1 MIRALTD
8 ARFGGR
14 IPAWP
19 SLDHPEVSD
28 STERVGSRSGCSRHL
43 LHGLGDDLIGLAD
56 GWAGALPGCC
66 FLSPHAPE
74 PCDMAPM
81 GRQWFSIR
89 DRSEAALRA
98 GVERAAPAL
107 DAFIDG
113 ALDADGLGDDR
124 LFLVG
129 FSQGTM
135 MALHVAL
142 RRRRAPA
149 GVLGYSGRLI
159 GAARLAEEAVPR
171 PPVMLIHG
179 DADDMVPV
187 AALHEAI
194 AALGAAGVPAQWRVC
209 AGVGHGIAP
218 DGLAVG
224 ARFLRDCLSPP

>member
-1 MIRALTD
+1 MIRLRGPERGPAS
-8 ARFGGR
+8 GGR
-14 IPAWP
+14 ARAA
-19 SLDHPEVSD
+19 V
-28 STERVGSRSGCSRHL
+28 VL
-43 LHGLGDDLIGLAD
+43 LHGLGADGEDLIGLAD
-56 GWAGALPGCC
+56 SWAGALPECR

-74 PCDMAPM
+74 RCDMAPM

-113 ALDADGLGDDR
+113 ALAADRLGDDR
-124 LFLVG
+124 LVLVG

-135 MALHVAL
+135 MALHVVL

-159 GAARLAEEAVPR
+159 GAARLADEAVAR

-179 DADDMVPV
+179 DADDMVPI
-187 AALHEAI
+187 AALHEAV
-194 AALGAAGVPAQWRVC
+194 AALGAAGVSAQWHVSS
-209 AGVGHGIAP
+209 GVGHGIAP
-218 DGLAVG
+218 DGLAIG
-224 ARFLRDCLSPP
+224 ARFLRDCLAPAR

>member
-1 MIRALTD
+1 MIRLRGPERGPAS
-8 ARFGGR
+8 GGR
-14 IPAWP
+14 ARAAI
-19 SLDHPEVSD
+19 V
-28 STERVGSRSGCSRHL
+28 L
-43 LHGLGDDLIGLAD
+43 LHGLGADGEDLIGLAD
-56 GWAGALPGCC
+56 SWAGALPECR

-74 PCDMAPM
+74 RCDMAPM

-113 ALDADGLGDDR
+113 VLDADGLGDDR
-124 LFLVG
+124 LVLVG

-159 GAARLAEEAVPR
+159 GAGRLADEAIAR

-179 DADDMVPV
+179 DADDMVPI
-187 AALHEAI
+187 AALHEAV
-194 AALGAAGVPAQWRVC
+194 AALGAAGVSAQWHVSG
-209 AGVGHGIAP
+209 GVGHGIAP
-218 DGLAVG
+218 DGLAIG
-224 ARFLRDCLSPP
+224 ARFLRDCLAPPR

>member
-1 MIRALTD
+1 MIRLRGPERGPAP
-8 ARFGGR
+8 GGR
-14 IPAWP
+14 ARAAI
-19 SLDHPEVSD
+19 V
-28 STERVGSRSGCSRHL
+28 L
-43 LHGLGDDLIGLAD
+43 LHGLGADGEDLIGLAD
-56 GWAGALPGCC
+56 SWAGALPECR

-74 PCDMAPM
+74 RCDMAPM

-113 ALDADGLGDDR
+113 ALDADRLGDDR
-124 LFLVG
+124 LVLVG

-159 GAARLAEEAVPR
+159 GAGRLADEAIAR

-179 DADDMVPV
+179 DADDMVPI
-187 AALHEAI
+187 AALHEAV
-194 AALGAAGVPAQWRVC
+194 AALGAAGVSAQWHVSG
-209 AGVGHGIAP
+209 GVGHGIAP
-218 DGLAVG
+218 DGLAIG
-224 ARFLRDCLSPP
+224 ARFLRDCLAPPR

>member
-1 MIRALTD
+1 MIRLRGPERGPAS
-8 ARFGGR
+8 GGR
-14 IPAWP
+14 ARAAI
-19 SLDHPEVSD
+19 V
-28 STERVGSRSGCSRHL
+28 L
-43 LHGLGDDLIGLAD
+43 LHGLGADGEDLIGLAD
-56 GWAGALPGCC
+56 SWAGALPECR

-74 PCDMAPM
+74 RCDMAPM

-124 LFLVG
+124 LVLVG

-159 GAARLAEEAVPR
+159 GAGRLADEAVAR

-179 DADDMVPV
+179 DADDMVPI
-187 AALHEAI
+187 AALHEAV
-194 AALGAAGVPAQWRVC
+194 AALGAAGVPAQWHVSG
-209 AGVGHGIAP
+209 GVGHGIAP
-218 DGLAVG
+218 DGLAIG
-224 ARFLRDCLSPP
+224 ARFLRDCLAPPR

>member
-1 MIRALTD
+1 MIRLRGPERGPAS
-8 ARFGGR
+8 GGR
-14 IPAWP
+14 ARAA
-19 SLDHPEVSD
+19 V
-28 STERVGSRSGCSRHL
+28 VL
-43 LHGLGDDLIGLAD
+43 LHGLGADGEDLIGLAD
-56 GWAGALPGCC
+56 SWAGALPECR

-74 PCDMAPM
+74 RCDMAPM

-113 ALDADGLGDDR
+113 ALDADRLGDDR
-124 LFLVG
+124 LVLVG

-135 MALHVAL
+135 MALHIAL

-159 GAARLAEEAVPR
+159 GAARLADEAVAR

-179 DADDMVPV
+179 DADDMVPI
-187 AALHEAI
+187 AALHEAV
-194 AALGAAGVPAQWRVC
+194 AALGAAGVSAQWHVSS
-209 AGVGHGIAP
+209 GVGHGIAP
-218 DGLAVG
+218 DGLAIG
-224 ARFLRDCLSPP
+224 ARFLRDCLAPAR

>member
-1 MIRALTD
+1 MIRLRGPERGPAS
-8 ARFGGR
+8 GGR
-14 IPAWP
+14 ARAAI
-19 SLDHPEVSD
+19 V
-28 STERVGSRSGCSRHL
+28 L
-43 LHGLGDDLIGLAD
+43 LHGLGADGEDLIGLAD
-56 GWAGALPGCC
+56 SWAGALPECR

-74 PCDMAPM
+74 RCDMAPM

-124 LFLVG
+124 LVLVG

-159 GAARLAEEAVPR
+159 GAGRLADEAIAR

-179 DADDMVPV
+179 DADDMVPI
-187 AALHEAI
+187 AALHEAV
-194 AALGAAGVPAQWRVC
+194 AALGAAGVPAQWHVSG
-209 AGVGHGIAP
+209 GVGHGIAP
-218 DGLAVG
+218 DGLAIG
-224 ARFLRDCLSPP
+224 ARFLRDCLALPR

>member
-1 MIRALTD
+1 MIRLRGPERGPAS
-8 ARFGGR
+8 GGR
-14 IPAWP
+14 ARAA
-19 SLDHPEVSD
+19 V
-28 STERVGSRSGCSRHL
+28 VL
-43 LHGLGDDLIGLAD
+43 LHGLGADGEDLIGLAD
-56 GWAGALPGCC
+56 SWAGALPECR

-74 PCDMAPM
+74 RCDMAPM

-113 ALDADGLGDDR
+113 ALAADRLGDDR
-124 LFLVG
+124 LVLVG

-135 MALHVAL
+135 MALHIAL

-159 GAARLAEEAVPR
+159 GAARLADEAVAR

-179 DADDMVPV
+179 DADDMVPI
-187 AALHEAI
+187 AALHEAV
-194 AALGAAGVPAQWRVC
+194 AALGAAGVSAQWHVSS
-209 AGVGHGIAP
+209 GVGHGIAP
-218 DGLAVG
+218 DGLAIG
-224 ARFLRDCLSPP
+224 ARFLRDCLAPAR

>member
-1 MIRALTD
+1 MIRLRGPERGPAS
-8 ARFGGR
+8 GGR
-14 IPAWP
+14 ARAA
-19 SLDHPEVSD
+19 V
-28 STERVGSRSGCSRHL
+28 VL
-43 LHGLGDDLIGLAD
+43 LHGLGADGEDLIGLAD
-56 GWAGALPGCC
+56 SWAGALPECR

-74 PCDMAPM
+74 RCDMAPM
-81 GRQWFSIR
+81 GRQWFSVR

-113 ALDADGLGDDR
+113 ALDADRLGDDR
-124 LFLVG
+124 LVLVG

-159 GAARLAEEAVPR
+159 GAARLADEAVAR

-179 DADDMVPV
+179 DADDMVPI
-187 AALHEAI
+187 AALHEAV
-194 AALGAAGVPAQWRVC
+194 AALGAAGVSAQWHVSS
-209 AGVGHGIAP
+209 GVGHGIAP
-218 DGLAVG
+218 DGLAIG
-224 ARFLRDCLSPP
+224 ARFLRDCLAPAR

>member
-1 MIRALTD
+1 MIRLRGPERGPAS
-8 ARFGGR
+8 GGR
-14 IPAWP
+14 ARAA
-19 SLDHPEVSD
+19 V
-28 STERVGSRSGCSRHL
+28 VL
-43 LHGLGDDLIGLAD
+43 LHGLGADGEDLIGLAD
-56 GWAGALPGCC
+56 SWAGALPECR

-74 PCDMAPM
+74 RCDMAPM

-113 ALDADGLGDDR
+113 ALAADRLGDDR
-124 LFLVG
+124 LVLVG

-159 GAARLAEEAVPR
+159 GAARLADEAVAR
-171 PPVMLIHG
+171 PPAMLIHG
-179 DADDMVPV
+179 DADDMVPI
-187 AALHEAI
+187 AALHEAV
-194 AALGAAGVPAQWRVC
+194 AALGAAGVSAQWHVSS
-209 AGVGHGIAP
+209 GVGHGIAP
-218 DGLAVG
+218 DGLAIG
-224 ARFLRDCLSPP
+224 ARFLRDCLAPAR

>member
-1 MIRALTD
+1 MIRLRGPERGPAS
-8 ARFGGR
+8 GGR
-14 IPAWP
+14 ARAA
-19 SLDHPEVSD
+19 V
-28 STERVGSRSGCSRHL
+28 VL
-43 LHGLGDDLIGLAD
+43 LHGLGADGEDLIGLAD
-56 GWAGALPGCC
+56 SWAGALPECR

-74 PCDMAPM
+74 RCDMAPM

-113 ALDADGLGDDR
+113 ALAADRLGDDR
-124 LFLVG
+124 LVLVG

-135 MALHVAL
+135 IALHVAL

-159 GAARLAEEAVPR
+159 GAARLADEAVAR

-179 DADDMVPV
+179 DADDMVPI
-187 AALHEAI
+187 AALHEAV
-194 AALGAAGVPAQWRVC
+194 AALGAAGVSAQWHVSS
-209 AGVGHGIAP
+209 GVGHGIAP
-218 DGLAVG
+218 DGLAIG
-224 ARFLRDCLSPP
+224 ARFLRDCLAPAR

>member
-1 MIRALTD
+1 MIRL
-8 ARFGGR
+8 RGPERGPVSGGR
-14 IPAWP
+14 ARAA
-19 SLDHPEVSD
+19 V
-28 STERVGSRSGCSRHL
+28 VL
-43 LHGLGDDLIGLAD
+43 LHGLGADGEDLIGLAD
-56 GWAGALPGCC
+56 SWAGALPECR

-74 PCDMAPM
+74 RCDMAPM

-113 ALDADGLGDDR
+113 ALDADRLGDDR
-124 LFLVG
+124 LVLVG

-142 RRRRAPA
+142 RRGRAPA

-159 GAARLAEEAVPR
+159 GAARLADEAVAR

-179 DADDMVPV
+179 DADDMVPI
-187 AALHEAI
+187 AALHEAV
-194 AALGAAGVPAQWRVC
+194 AALGAAGVSAQWHVSS
-209 AGVGHGIAP
+209 GVGHGIAP
-218 DGLAVG
+218 DGLAIG
-224 ARFLRDCLSPP
+224 ARFLRDCLAPAR

>member
-1 MIRALTD
+1 MIRLRGPERGPAS
-8 ARFGGR
+8 GGR
-14 IPAWP
+14 ARAA
-19 SLDHPEVSD
+19 V
-28 STERVGSRSGCSRHL
+28 VL
-43 LHGLGDDLIGLAD
+43 LHGLGADGEDLIGLAD
-56 GWAGALPGCC
+56 SWAGALPECR

-74 PCDMAPM
+74 RCDMAPM

-124 LFLVG
+124 LVLVG

-159 GAARLAEEAVPR
+159 GAGRLADEAIAR

-179 DADDMVPV
+179 DADDMVPI
-187 AALHEAI
+187 AALHEAV
-194 AALGAAGVPAQWRVC
+194 AALGAAGVSAQWHVSG
-209 AGVGHGIAP
+209 GVGHGIAP
-218 DGLAVG
+218 DGLAIG
-224 ARFLRDCLSPP
+224 ARFLRDCLAPPR

>member
-1 MIRALTD
+1 MIRLRGTERGPAS
-8 ARFGGR
+8 GGR
-14 IPAWP
+14 ARAA
-19 SLDHPEVSD
+19 V
-28 STERVGSRSGCSRHL
+28 VL
-43 LHGLGDDLIGLAD
+43 LHGLGADGEDLIGLAD
-56 GWAGALPGCC
+56 SWAGALPECR

-74 PCDMAPM
+74 RCDMAPM

-113 ALDADGLGDDR
+113 VLDADGLGDDR
-124 LFLVG
+124 LVLVG

-159 GAARLAEEAVPR
+159 GAGRLANEAIAR

-179 DADDMVPV
+179 DADDMVPI
-187 AALHEAI
+187 AALHEAV
-194 AALGAAGVPAQWRVC
+194 AALGAAGVSAQWHVSS
-209 AGVGHGIAP
+209 GVGHGIAP
-218 DGLAVG
+218 DGLAIG
-224 ARFLRDCLSPP
+224 ARFLRDCLAPPR

>member
-1 MIRALTD
+1 MIRLRGPERGPAS
-8 ARFGGR
+8 GGR
-14 IPAWP
+14 ARAAI
-19 SLDHPEVSD
+19 V
-28 STERVGSRSGCSRHL
+28 L
-43 LHGLGDDLIGLAD
+43 LHGLGADGEDLIGLAD
-56 GWAGALPGCC
+56 SWAGALPECR

-74 PCDMAPM
+74 RCDMAPM

-113 ALDADGLGDDR
+113 ALDADGLCDGR
-124 LFLVG
+124 LVLVG

-159 GAARLAEEAVPR
+159 GAGRLADEAVAH

-179 DADDMVPV
+179 DADDMVPI
-187 AALHEAI
+187 AALHEAV
-194 AALGAAGVPAQWRVC
+194 AALGAAGVPAQWHVSS
-209 AGVGHGIAP
+209 GVGHGIAP
-218 DGLAVG
+218 DGLAIG
-224 ARFLRDCLSPP
+224 ARFLRDCLAPAR

>member
-1 MIRALTD
+1 MIRLRGPERGPAS
-8 ARFGGR
+8 GGR
-14 IPAWP
+14 ARAA
-19 SLDHPEVSD
+19 V
-28 STERVGSRSGCSRHL
+28 VL
-43 LHGLGDDLIGLAD
+43 LHGLGADGEDLIGLAD
-56 GWAGALPGCC
+56 SWAGALPECR

-74 PCDMAPM
+74 RCDMAPM

-124 LFLVG
+124 LVLVG

-159 GAARLAEEAVPR
+159 DAGRLADEAVAH

-179 DADDMVPV
+179 DADDMVPI
-187 AALHEAI
+187 AALHEAV
-194 AALGAAGVPAQWRVC
+194 AALGAAGVSAQWHVSG
-209 AGVGHGIAP
+209 GVGHGIAP
-218 DGLAVG
+218 DGLAIG
-224 ARFLRDCLSPP
+224 ARFLRDCLAPAR

>member
-1 MIRALTD
+1 MIRLRGPERGPAS
-8 ARFGGR
+8 GGR
-14 IPAWP
+14 ARAA
-19 SLDHPEVSD
+19 V
-28 STERVGSRSGCSRHL
+28 VL
-43 LHGLGDDLIGLAD
+43 LHGLGADGEDLIGLAD
-56 GWAGALPGCC
+56 SWAGALPECR

-74 PCDMAPM
+74 RCDMAPM

-113 ALDADGLGDDR
+113 ALDADRLGDDR
-124 LFLVG
+124 LVLVG

-159 GAARLAEEAVPR
+159 GAGRLANEAVAH

-179 DADDMVPV
+179 DADDMVPI
-187 AALHEAI
+187 AALHEAV
-194 AALGAAGVPAQWRVC
+194 AALGAAGVSAQWHVSS
-209 AGVGHGIAP
+209 GVGHGIAP
-218 DGLAVG
+218 DGLAIG
-224 ARFLRDCLSPP
+224 ARFLRDCLAPAR

>member
-1 MIRALTD
+1 MIRL
-8 ARFGGR
+8 RGPERGPVSGGR
-14 IPAWP
+14 ARAA
-19 SLDHPEVSD
+19 V
-28 STERVGSRSGCSRHL
+28 VL
-43 LHGLGDDLIGLAD
+43 LHGLGADGEDLIGLAD
-56 GWAGALPGCC
+56 SWAGALPECR

-74 PCDMAPM
+74 RCDMAPM

-113 ALDADGLGDDR
+113 ALAADRLGDDR
-124 LFLVG
+124 LVLVG

-142 RRRRAPA
+142 RRGRAPA

-159 GAARLAEEAVPR
+159 GAARLADEAVAR

-179 DADDMVPV
+179 DADDMVPI
-187 AALHEAI
+187 AALHEAV
-194 AALGAAGVPAQWRVC
+194 AALGAAGVSAQWHVSS
-209 AGVGHGIAP
+209 GVGHGIAP
-218 DGLAVG
+218 DGLAIG
-224 ARFLRDCLSPP
+224 ARFLRDCLAPAR

>member
-1 MIRALTD
+1 MIRLRGPERGPAS
-8 ARFGGR
+8 GGR
-14 IPAWP
+14 ARAA
-19 SLDHPEVSD
+19 V
-28 STERVGSRSGCSRHL
+28 VL
-43 LHGLGDDLIGLAD
+43 LHGLGADGEDLIGLAD
-56 GWAGALPGCC
+56 SWAGALPECR

-74 PCDMAPM
+74 RCDMAPM

-113 ALDADGLGDDR
+113 ALAADRLGDDR
-124 LFLVG
+124 LVLVG

-159 GAARLAEEAVPR
+159 GAARLADEAVAR

-179 DADDMVPV
+179 DADDMVPI
-187 AALHEAI
+187 AALHEAV
-194 AALGAAGVPAQWRVC
+194 AALGASGVSAQWHVSR
-209 AGVGHGIAP
+209 GVGHGIAP
-218 DGLAVG
+218 DGLAIG
-224 ARFLRDCLSPP
+224 ARFLRDCLAPAR

>member
-1 MIRALTD
+1 MIRLRGPERGPAS
-8 ARFGGR
+8 GGR
-14 IPAWP
+14 ARAA
-19 SLDHPEVSD
+19 V
-28 STERVGSRSGCSRHL
+28 VL
-43 LHGLGDDLIGLAD
+43 LHGLGADGEDLIGLAD
-56 GWAGALPGCC
+56 SWAGALPECR

-74 PCDMAPM
+74 RCDMAPM

-113 ALDADGLGDDR
+113 ALDADRLGDDR
-124 LFLVG
+124 LVLVG

-159 GAARLAEEAVPR
+159 GAGRLADEAIAR

-179 DADDMVPV
+179 DADDMVPI
-187 AALHEAI
+187 AALHEAV
-194 AALGAAGVPAQWRVC
+194 AALGAAGVSAQWHVSG
-209 AGVGHGIAP
+209 GVGHGIAP
-218 DGLAVG
+218 DGLAIG
-224 ARFLRDCLSPP
+224 ARFLRDCLAPPR

>member
-1 MIRALTD
+1 MIRLRGPERGPAS
-8 ARFGGR
+8 GGR
-14 IPAWP
+14 PRAAI
-19 SLDHPEVSD
+19 V
-28 STERVGSRSGCSRHL
+28 L
-43 LHGLGDDLIGLAD
+43 LHGLGADGEDLIGLAD
-56 GWAGALPGCC
+56 SWAGALPECR

-74 PCDMAPM
+74 RCDMAPM

-113 ALDADGLGDDR
+113 ALDADRLGDDR
-124 LFLVG
+124 LVLVG

-159 GAARLAEEAVPR
+159 GAGRLADEAVAH

-179 DADDMVPV
+179 DADDMVPI
-187 AALHEAI
+187 AALHEAV
-194 AALGAAGVPAQWRVC
+194 AALGAAGVSAQWHVSG
-209 AGVGHGIAP
+209 GVGHGIAP
-218 DGLAVG
+218 DGLAIG
-224 ARFLRDCLSPP
+224 ARFLRDCLAPPR

>member
-1 MIRALTD
+1 MIRLRGPERGPAS
-8 ARFGGR
+8 GGR
-14 IPAWP
+14 ARAA
-19 SLDHPEVSD
+19 V
-28 STERVGSRSGCSRHL
+28 VL
-43 LHGLGDDLIGLAD
+43 LHGLGADGEDLIGLAD
-56 GWAGALPGCC
+56 SWAGALPECR

-74 PCDMAPM
+74 RCDMAPM

-113 ALDADGLGDDR
+113 ALAADRLGDDR
-124 LFLVG
+124 LVLVG

-135 MALHVAL
+135 MALHIAL

-159 GAARLAEEAVPR
+159 GAARLADQAVAR

-179 DADDMVPV
+179 DADDMVPI
-187 AALHEAI
+187 AALHEAV
-194 AALGAAGVPAQWRVC
+194 AALGAAGVSAQWHVSS
-209 AGVGHGIAP
+209 GVGHGIAP
-218 DGLAVG
+218 DGLAIG
-224 ARFLRDCLSPP
+224 ARFLRDCLAPAR

>member
-1 MIRALTD
+1 MIRLRGPERGPAS
-8 ARFGGR
+8 GGR
-14 IPAWP
+14 ARAAI
-19 SLDHPEVSD
+19 V
-28 STERVGSRSGCSRHL
+28 L
-43 LHGLGDDLIGLAD
+43 LHGLGADGEDLIGLAD
-56 GWAGALPGCC
+56 SWAGALPECR

-74 PCDMAPM
+74 RCDMAPM

-124 LFLVG
+124 LVLVG

-159 GAARLAEEAVPR
+159 GAGRLADEAIAR

-179 DADDMVPV
+179 DADDMVPI
-187 AALHEAI
+187 AALHEAV
-194 AALGAAGVPAQWRVC
+194 AALGAAGVSAQWHVSG
-209 AGVGHGIAP
+209 GVGHGIAP
-218 DGLAVG
+218 DGLAIG
-224 ARFLRDCLSPP
+224 ARFLRDCLAPPR